1 MRAGHNGG
9 RVVKLR
15 GNGTEL
21 WQQEDGDVGKV
32 VVLEVVVGV
41 AADQVIPVCCFF
53 GGRVACTACL
63 CASSPT
69 LSPTDPV
76 PRGQLWPTGS
86 VGPGAQG
93 Q

>member
-15 GNGTEL
+15 GDGTEL

-53 GGRVACTACL
+53 LGGGCMHVRVCARPRLHYRLLTL
-63 CASSPT
+63 CPAASS
-69 LSPTDPV
+69 
-76 PRGQLWPTGS
+76 
-86 VGPGAQG
+86 GPQG

>member
-41 AADQVIPVCCFF
+41 AADQVIPVCCFL
-53 GGRVACTACL
+53 GGRVACKHCVFVRVLAYTIAY
-63 CASSPT
+63 
-69 LSPTDPV
+69 
-76 PRGQLWPTGS
+76 
-86 VGPGAQG
+86 
-93 Q
+93 

>member
-15 GNGTEL
+15 GDGTEL

-53 GGRVACTACL
+53 WGEGCMHCVFVRVLAYTIAY
-63 CASSPT
+63 
-69 LSPTDPV
+69 
-76 PRGQLWPTGS
+76 
-86 VGPGAQG
+86 
-93 Q
+93 